1 MTSRN
6 KCKLKDELL
15 NRLITLNN
23 KLNMLSAAWLPSEQA
38 RAQVQEQRQA
48 LFAEIK
54 FHRAKG
60 HDGKP
65 CPAIH
70 PV

>member
-1 MTSRN
+1 MASRN
-6 KCKLKDELL
+6 KCKLKDDLVSQ
-15 NRLITLNN
+15 LITLNN

-38 RAQVQEQRQA
+38 RAQVQEQRQE

-54 FHRAKG
+54 LHRAKG

-65 CPAIH
+65 CPAAH
-70 PV
+70 V